1 MWPIVS
7 TESVTQSVTDEPGT
21 SVTVSRT
28 QPDVGVDGFGTVPD
42 PNRIDC
48 ADYLAHRSAQAHHWT
63 PAGWTCD
70 RCAAE
75 ATA

>member
-1 MWPIVS
+1 
-7 TESVTQSVTDEPGT
+7 
-21 SVTVSRT
+21 
-28 QPDVGVDGFGTVPD
+28 VDGFGTVPD